1 MSLPHWIE
9 IAPDC
14 HPALRELVETAF
26 GERVWMCCCCGVVQ
40 VTGPTMACD
49 ACQEPESA

>member
-26 GERVWMCCCCGVVQ
+26 GERVWMCNQCGVVK
-40 VTGPTMACD
+40 VSGPGEACE
-49 ACQEPESA
+49 ACQTPGAA